1 MLKAAVLGKARKL
14 KGASV
19 RSGPYAAAAT
29 GPGPPGLGDSH
40 VALLEAFG
48 PWPFVLLLFGEGL
61 GDWA

>member
-14 KGASV
+14 KGH
-19 RSGPYAAAAT
+19 RSEAVPTRRPLRAR
-29 GPGPPGLGDSH
+29 GPPGLGDSH
-40 VALLEAFG
+40 VALLEAYG